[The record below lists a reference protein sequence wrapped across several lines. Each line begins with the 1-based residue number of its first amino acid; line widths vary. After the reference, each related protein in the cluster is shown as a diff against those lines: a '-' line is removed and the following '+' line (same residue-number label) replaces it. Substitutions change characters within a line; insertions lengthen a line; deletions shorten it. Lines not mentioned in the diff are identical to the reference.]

1 MFECTG
7 GEYQPFPPTMF
18 FCEPA
23 VALLVSD
30 IGEREIISADTSTKC
45 DQQLTTIPELNM
57 VGHSVNLLDNLLIL
71 GASNIISA
79 NNWWFRSLN
88 DPRAGLRSN
97 RWDLLLSNI
106 SEAICTLY
114 IPFLQR
120 PHVTPLQA
128 KLSKNKRKNNFL
140 SS

>member
-1 MFECTG
+1 
-7 GEYQPFPPTMF
+7 MF

-71 GASNIISA
+71 GASNIIDA

-97 RWDLLLSNI
+97 RWDLLL
-106 SEAICTLY
+106 
-114 IPFLQR
+114 
-120 PHVTPLQA
+120 
-128 KLSKNKRKNNFL
+128 
-140 SS
+140 